1 MLVNTLQDNIGL
13 ISDNLDLL
21 PQVLVESA
29 MEGVQTIASEFGTHL
44 ANAMDE
50 PTVTDDL
57 EDLQKQLEE

>member
-50 PTVTDDL
+50 PTVADDL
-57 EDLQKQLEE
+57 